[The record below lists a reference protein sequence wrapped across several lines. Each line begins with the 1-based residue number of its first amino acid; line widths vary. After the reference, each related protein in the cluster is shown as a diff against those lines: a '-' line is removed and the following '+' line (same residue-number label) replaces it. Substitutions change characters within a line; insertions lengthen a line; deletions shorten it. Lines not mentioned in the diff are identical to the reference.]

1 MYRQGSIPNKTLR
14 QSGVADR
21 DISVFLCPSDRPLGA
36 GQRQYSSDVS
46 GFPVGNTNYK
56 GVSGANWGDDT
67 YGIGPNIDTD
77 WRNAGTNGSF
87 NGLDL
92 GDGMMYRT
100 DSARG
105 LRLTSVT
112 DGTSNTFM
120 IGEDV
125 PANNVWCSWPYA
137 NNAYGTCAIPPNVE
151 LRYQGPQYKPGD
163 WQNLWSFR
171 SRHAGGLHFATAD
184 GAVRFIADTIDLP
197 TYRALATIQ
206 GGGGRG
212 RALMPARS
220 VRPPRLDQ
228 DPARPPG
235 PAIHADRRPVTRDGL
250 ARLLGQEV
258 LVEPGARAQAAS
270 KDVRR
275 RFVTNTSAPRARMY
289 SASSWARPFGPAGR
303 HGYSPA
309 SRRTDRPRS
318 GLRRTRTGSAGR
330 LRPGG

>member
-1 MYRQGSIPNKTLR
+1 MSDPRAMSLIELLIVIAIIAILIGLLLPAVQKVRAAASGLRCKNNLRQIALAVHAFHDVEGRLPYGQLGGPYGVGPDSRAWSWLARVLPHLEQDNVYRQGSIPNKTLR

-21 DISVFLCPSDRPLGA
+21 DINVFLCPSDRPLGA
-36 GQRQYSSDVS
+36 GQRQYSSDVF

-206 GGGGRG
+206 GG
-212 RALMPARS
+212 
-220 VRPPRLDQ
+220 
-228 DPARPPG
+228 
-235 PAIHADRRPVTRDGL
+235 
-250 ARLLGQEV
+250 EV
-258 LVEPGARAQAAS
+258 AA
-270 KDVRR
+270 V
-275 RFVTNTSAPRARMY
+275 P
-289 SASSWARPFGPAGR
+289 
-303 HGYSPA
+303 
-309 SRRTDRPRS
+309 
-318 GLRRTRTGSAGR
+318 
-330 LRPGG
+330 